1 MQHRL
6 LCALLALAPIS
17 LRAQDAHND
26 NPPANA
32 APADPAPSPAQTKA
46 PGRGKGGGGGGGGGG
61 GETAGRAGGGRGLS
75 PADLAVDLEKIIA
88 EPSELAKGQKLFE
101 LQCGQ
106 CHGPK
111 GEGSRGP
118 TLAQPNLPRASD
130 NPSLLR
136 IIAGGIPGTEM
147 PNARLRAGEAPYV
160 AAYVRSLGRLPIEK
174 VPGDPA
180 KGRELFQTKGSCM
193 SCHTLEGQGLAIGP
207 DLTDIGRRRSVAFL
221 RRSLVDPAADVPQSF
236 NAHRAEIN
244 LPLNFLFVRVKTK
257 AGKDVAGIRVNE
269 NTDSI
274 QLRDLTGAIWSFY
287 KSELAELHKDKG
299 ASPMPPYGAVF
310 TPAEMNDVIAYLV
323 SLRGQKT

>member
-1 MQHRL
+1 MRRL
-6 LCALLALAPIS
+6 VTHVLLAAMSTGALAQTLAPYTIE
-17 LRAQDAHND
+17 N
-26 NPPANA
+26 
-32 APADPAPSPAQTKA
+32 
-46 PGRGKGGGGGGGGGG
+46 
-61 GETAGRAGGGRGLS
+61 GE
-75 PADLAVDLEKIIA
+75 IA
-88 EPSELAKGQKLFE
+88 
-101 LQCGQ
+101 
-106 CHGPK
+106 
-111 GEGSRGP
+111 
-118 TLAQPNLPRASD
+118 
-130 NPSLLR
+130 
-136 IIAGGIPGTEM
+136 
-147 PNARLRAGEAPYV
+147 
-160 AAYVRSLGRLPIEK
+160 RSLTGR
-174 VPGDPA
+174 PGDPA

-236 NAHRAEIN
+236 NAYRAEIN